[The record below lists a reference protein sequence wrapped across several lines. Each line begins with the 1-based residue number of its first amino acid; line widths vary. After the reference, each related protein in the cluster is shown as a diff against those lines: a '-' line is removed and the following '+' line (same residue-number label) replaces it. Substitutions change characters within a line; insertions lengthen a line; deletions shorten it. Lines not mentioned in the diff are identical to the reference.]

1 MRHAGTGRGIGRGTG
16 RGAAATPPES
26 AVPHAGNTV
35 NGTNDVVKG
44 DSSTLI
50 NGASSDTVRRACVLA
65 RRCSL

>member
-1 MRHAGTGRGIGRGTG
+1 
-16 RGAAATPPES
+16 
-26 AVPHAGNTV
+26 V